1 MGRYPNDTIDR
12 FWWRTEDAVEDIQ
25 ATSALVDISG
35 IPDLLPRAVMQ
46 NNHVGRNG
54 SIVYRI
60 NTSTFSDGSTYYV
73 LLCFVELDPRVN
85 ATGLRVFNLSING
98 VSLSY
103 GLDIYQRV
111 GLNTG
116 YVIYAKISLVTK
128 ANGGL
133 VEARSAP
140 TSLYPPTIAGV
151 EILQLLDNG
160 ASNPYSPTSSMD
172 GTYST
177 TIVNVGHIYPCAHKC
192 PLCWISPHTQH
203 TWGRCKSRAYV
214 HLVYISVLKSIIMW
228 AFCIESHMLLNT
240 LCQANSK
247 CWTCASHVCLR
258 ARLSCG
264 SLCLSMHLTISMG
277 VIISHMHILYVHV
290 CMSIIY

>member
-35 IPDLLPRAVMQ
+35 IPDLPPRAVMQ

-85 ATGLRVFNLSING
+85 ATGLRVFDLSING
-98 VSLSY
+98 ISLSN

-111 GLNTG
+111 GLNRG
-116 YVIYAKISLVTK
+116 YVIYANISLVTK

-133 VEARSAP
+133 VEARSTP

-151 EILQLLDNG
+151 EILQLLDNTTTN
-160 ASNPYSPTSSMD
+160 SYSPTSSKD
-172 GTYST
+172 GTNST
-177 TIVNVGHIYPCAHKC
+177 TIVNVGHMCTYIYPCARKC
-192 PLCWISPHTQH
+192 PLCWTSPHTQH
-203 TWGRCKSRAYV
+203 TWCRCKSRASCTY
-214 HLVYISVLKSIIMW
+214 
-228 AFCIESHMLLNT
+228 
-240 LCQANSK
+240 
-247 CWTCASHVCLR
+247 LR
-258 ARLSCG
+258 
-264 SLCLSMHLTISMG
+264 
-277 VIISHMHILYVHV
+277 V
-290 CMSIIY
+290 